1 MEMTEHAGAHLSN
14 VSLLLGVSWV
24 LRDPA
29 GRRQETESQVAI
41 SLGPADAEKTVGGRG
56 GLGHHDKR
64 TGSGRVENQAGDGG
78 SGPVPSTAT
87 DPAALATFP
96 ISIMVK
102 YGFELQDLSG
112 ALNQ

>member
-1 MEMTEHAGAHLSN
+1 
-14 VSLLLGVSWV
+14 
-24 LRDPA
+24 
-29 GRRQETESQVAI
+29 
-41 SLGPADAEKTVGGRG
+41 VGGRG

-64 TGSGRVENQAGDGG
+64 TGSERVENQAGDGG

-102 YGFELQDLSG
+102 
-112 ALNQ
+112 